1 MAVPE
6 QTPFIEY
13 TANGVTTSFALE
25 FDCENKDH
33 LIVTLDGVEPPVG
46 NWSLTGGNVVFSA
59 APASGSIVA
68 IQRNTPFKRT
78 TDYQSYNNSFRPGP
92 VNDDFDAIWLKLQE
106 LGYADWLVN
115 QKLAQEILD
124 RIAADEQML
133 DYILNQ
139 DNALKADYISRDAAL
154 KQYIDQMIALVTG
167 DPSFSGLTSD
177 FVLDTASNKTQK
189 EINAEQAIIISDR
202 NYREIHL
209 SALGAKFDG
218 SDETAILQQAVDL
231 ADEFTT
237 IVFDKSGFKF
247 SSVNYGTKSVSWRGG
262 VKSISP
268 RRIPITVYFT
278 GAGIISSGQYTKFDS
293 LDFKSTGNKDD
304 GNNINL
310 IDNPHTNGTW
320 IDIKNCA
327 ASGFSGVVLGFKD
340 VIDSKISGFVPN
352 NNNLVFRI
360 KKGAWVASTT
370 LTLEKVYAQQNNVLF
385 DSDDCDHCTMIDC
398 IYEYNTDLGQI
409 NEGSW
414 TIINLYSEG
423 NSAKLKANNT
433 ALTILKMYTMTANDG
448 FDNTFTTSDPYSVGS
463 TSLIGRQLSAF
474 DFRKEYETYRL
485 IPPSFGSDT
494 WTKIG
499 NIRLETAGSC
509 VITIVGANG
518 YGSTTGA
525 ATEGNSKSVII
536 CHKRSGGV
544 GVPGIAATWH
554 TVGNTPPIT
563 DVRIVDTQT
572 SAGYEVYVL
581 QKNYG
586 YLGVAVDVFKAE
598 LFKYDIKTSQPK
610 PTGGGS
616 GDVNTATMYIVPQY
630 VKIAAGAG
638 YVGSDGTNPLLGGA
652 TATTVGAAGG
662 ATALPATPL
671 GYITVSI
678 NGTARKIP
686 YYNV

>member
-1 MAVPE
+1 MTNPTLVT
-6 QTPFIEY
+6 TPFAENGDKNIIPESVG
-13 TANGVTTSFALE
+13 ANPQNATMQAGFPPITQQKISEGGIPPERKDFNGAFNLVTQHLVHLNKGLPYE
-25 FDCENKDH
+25 FDQA
-33 LIVTLDGVEPPVG
+33 
-46 NWSLTGGNVVFSA
+46 FA
-59 APASGSIVA
+59 
-68 IQRNTPFKRT
+68 
-78 TDYQSYNNSFRPGP
+78 
-92 VNDDFDAIWLKLQE
+92 DAIG
-106 LGYADWLVN
+106 GYPLNA
-115 QKLAQEILD
+115 
-124 RIAADEQML
+124 RIML
-133 DYILNQ
+133 DNGDIVKSTAPNNTVNPNS
-139 DNALKADYISRDAAL
+139 D
-154 KQYIDQMIALVTG
+154 MTG
-167 DPSFSGLTSD
+167 WVKVNSASQIIESSGLTQQQFND
-177 FVLDTASNKTQK
+177 VITNK
-189 EINAEQAIIISDR
+189 EI
-202 NYREIHL
+202 YL
-209 SALGAKFDG
+209 SRLGAKFDG
-218 SDETAILQQAVDL
+218 SDETAILQRAVDM
-231 ADEFTT
+231 ADELTT
-237 IVFDKSGFKF
+237 IVFDKTGFKF
-247 SSVNYGTKSVSWRGG
+247 SSVNYGTKSVSMRG
-262 VKSISP
+262 IFTNNP
-268 RRIPITVYFT
+268 RRIPVVVYIT
-278 GAGIISSGQYTKFDS
+278 GAGIVGSGQVIRLDS
-293 LDFKSTGNKDD
+293 LDFRSTGNKND
-304 GNNINL
+304 GANITL
-310 IDNPHTNGTW
+310 IDNPHKNGTF
-320 IDIKNCA
+320 ISVTNCA
-327 ASGFSGVVLGFKD
+327 ARNFSGVVLGFKD

-662 ATALPATPL
+662 ATALPTNPL
-671 GYITVSI
+671 GYIIVSI
-678 NGTARKIP
+678 NGTPRKIP
-686 YYNV
+686 YYNI